1 MKDNINKK
9 YIDNFITKYSGDIAM
24 LDPDRIGGLVMEV
37 VPNDSCLIFCSSR
50 KNCENVALLLTKVLP
65 K

>member
-1 MKDNINKK
+1 MDDK
-9 YIDNFITKYSGDIAM
+9 IDDFITKYSDDLAL

-37 VPNDSCLIFCSSR
+37 IPADSCLIFCSSR

>member
-1 MKDNINKK
+1 M
-9 YIDNFITKYSGDIAM
+9 DII
-24 LDPDRIGGLVMEV
+24 PEH
-37 VPNDSCLIFCSSR
+37 SCLIFCSSR